1 MTIFM
6 WQCYLIDMSSQNMN
20 GTFTALT
27 LPNHRCCYK
36 TGQPIRNWS
45 IRYSSFQIHEMKEQQ
60 LPLILPNCLL
70 WLFDYLKKKACDLV
84 TRIITGS
91 YVTTTR
97 KPQFSEEDL
106 WSRVESSKFRPMFAG
121 VIVSFHLH
129 VWYVFSFQWAAIC
142 VWVSTRMRGCIPP
155 GWMALLGTII
165 SVTAW

>member
-60 LPLILPNCLL
+60 LPLILPNCLV
-70 WLFDYLKKKACDLV
+70 WLFDYLKKKACVICLLIPV
-84 TRIITGS
+84 
-91 YVTTTR
+91 
-97 KPQFSEEDL
+97 
-106 WSRVESSKFRPMFAG
+106 SSHLCLGVYKDEGMHPTWVDGFAG
-121 VIVSFHLH
+121 DDYLCYSLVDPTSTVTLDCGRGKHVAELILKFNSFPVDFKTGLN
-129 VWYVFSFQWAAIC
+129 SAADL
-142 VWVSTRMRGCIPP
+142 P
-155 GWMALLGTII
+155 
-165 SVTAW
+165 